1 MVPVLPYWARE
12 FGASGLELGL
22 VQSSYA
28 LAQFV
33 AAPLWGKLSD
43 RVGRRP
49 VMLLTIAGT
58 AISLAALGFATSLAG
73 LLLARLFAGAFAA
86 NVSVATAY
94 VADVTAEQERTR
106 WMGMIGASFAVGFTL
121 GPPIGGFLGTFG
133 YAVPM
138 FFAAGLAAL
147 NLVAALFV
155 LKEPEAHADRAAAG
169 ATEPRGRF
177 ALLRDPVVR
186 RLFAAYLLFSLAVTQ
201 LENMFQYYMI
211 DEFQWDVFEVSWILF
226 GMAVVMGGIQ
236 GGGMKRLAERYPERA
251 LVTVGGA
258 IMVVGFFFVPLPGSV
273 AWLLVP
279 LFLLAVGR
287 GVSQPSLMS
296 LASFQAEASDRGAVM
311 GTFQSAASLARIF
324 GPALAGVLYDI
335 SRGLPFRVGAV
346 LMLAMT
352 LVAMRLPR
360 GSGGNGPALPA
371 AEPDTG
377 R

>member
-1 MVPVLPYWARE
+1 MLPYWARE

-28 LAQFV
+28 VAQFI

-49 VMLLTIAGT
+49 VMLFTIAGT
-58 AISLAALGFATSLAG
+58 AASLAWLGFAESLAG
-73 LLLARLFAGAFAA
+73 LFAARMLAGGFAA

-94 VADVTAEQERTR
+94 VADVTAEDERTR

-121 GPPIGGFLGTFG
+121 GPLIGGFLGS
-133 YAVPM
+133 YSYDLPM
-138 FFAAGLAAL
+138 FFAAGLAAV
-147 NLVAALFV
+147 NLVVAFFV
-155 LKEPEAHADRAAAG
+155 LKEPEAKAERESDETA
-169 ATEPRGRF
+169 PRGRF
-177 ALLRDPVVR
+177 ALLKEPIVR
-186 RLFAAYLLFSLAVTQ
+186 RLFLSYLLFSLAVTQ

-211 DEFQWDVFEVSWILF
+211 DIFSWDVFEVSWILF

-236 GGGMKRLAERYPERA
+236 GGGMKRLAERYPERV

-258 IMVVGFFFVPLPGSV
+258 IMVVGFFFVPVPGSV
-273 AWLLVP
+273 AWLLLP

-287 GVSQPSLMS
+287 GVSQPSLMA
-296 LASFQAEASDRGAVM
+296 LASFQADASDRGSVM

-324 GPALAGVLYDI
+324 GPALAGILYDI
-335 SRGLPFRVGAV
+335 SHGLPFQVGAG

-352 LVAMRLPR
+352 LVALGLPL
-360 GSGGNGPALPA
+360 GAGGQGPAA
-371 AEPDTG
+371 DESDSASA
-377 R
+377 